1 MESFKTNFVQIYAK
15 EMKVG
20 LNKPY
25 IIAMSIVCI
34 LDVSAMLI
42 IDIKK
47 TACKKY
53 RRFHSY
59 YEFPKSKHR

>member
-1 MESFKTNFVQIYAK
+1 
-15 EMKVG
+15 MKVG